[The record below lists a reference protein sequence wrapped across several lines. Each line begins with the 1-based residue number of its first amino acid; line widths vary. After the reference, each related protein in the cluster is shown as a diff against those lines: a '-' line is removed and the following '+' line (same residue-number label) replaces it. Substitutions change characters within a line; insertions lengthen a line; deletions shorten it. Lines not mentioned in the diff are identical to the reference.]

1 LAVEFKFPDIGEGV
15 MEGEVTKWLVKE
27 GDYVKRDQP
36 LVEVM
41 TEKVTVELPSP
52 VAGTVLKIMA
62 KAGETIRVG
71 QTVVVL
77 GEKGETVQT
86 QAIASA
92 STAATSPTHSE
103 SQKMVQPAVQGKTI
117 ATPAVRKL
125 ARELNIDLAVV
136 QATGPGGRITEE
148 DVRNASKIATQ
159 PIAQAEGLEERVPL
173 KGIRKTI
180 AERMVKFKHIAAHVT
195 HVEEVDFTELVS
207 VREKAKQMA
216 QKSNV
221 KMTYLPFVVKAVVD
235 GLKKHPHFNASLDDQ
250 KNEIVVKKYY
260 NIGMAVATENG
271 LIVPVI
277 KDADKKSLMQIAQE
291 IEELS
296 EKARTNKLTLNETR
310 EGTFT
315 ITNIGSIGGVFSTA
329 IINHPE
335 VAILAIG
342 RIVKRPAVKNGNIVI
357 RDIVNFSLNFDHR
370 VLDGADAANF
380 LNMVKKSLEEPN
392 FELQA

>member
-1 LAVEFKFPDIGEGV
+1 MAVEFKFPDIGEGV
-15 MEGEVTKWLVKE
+15 MEGEVTKWLVNE

-62 KAGETIRVG
+62 RAGETIRVG

-77 GEKGETVQT
+77 GEKGETVPAQT
-86 QAIASA
+86 IAGP
-92 STAATSPTHSE
+92 STATTSPIHND
-103 SQKMVQPAVQGKTI
+103 SQRMVQPSAQGKTI
-117 ATPAVRKL
+117 ATPAVRKF
-125 ARELNIDLAVV
+125 ARELNVDLTVV

-148 DVRNASKIATQ
+148 DVRNASRRVPQST
-159 PIAQAEGLEERVPL
+159 AQAEGLEERVPL

-180 AERMVKFKHIAAHVT
+180 AERMGKSKQIAAHVT
-195 HVEEVDFTELVS
+195 HVEEVDFTELVYI
-207 VREKAKQMA
+207 RERAKQVA

-221 KMTYLPFVVKAVVD
+221 KMTYLPFVVKAVVE
-235 GLKKHPHFNASLDDQ
+235 GLKKYPHFNASLDDHE
-250 KNEIVVKKYY
+250 NEIVVKKYY
-260 NIGMAVATENG
+260 NIGIAVATENG

-277 KDADKKSLMQIAQE
+277 KDADKKSLMQVAQE
-291 IEELS
+291 IEELG

-310 EGTFT
+310 GGTFT
-315 ITNIGSIGGVFSTA
+315 LTNIGSIGGVFSTA

-342 RIVKRPAVKNGNIVI
+342 RIVKRPAVINGNIVV

-380 LNMVKKSLEEPN
+380 LNMVRQSLEEPK
-392 FELQA
+392 FEL

>member
-62 KAGETIRVG
+62 RAGETIRVG
-71 QTVVVL
+71 QTLIVL
-77 GEKGETVQT
+77 GEKGETVQI
-86 QAIASA
+86 QNVASESITMT
-92 STAATSPTHSE
+92 STAHSDL
-103 SQKMVQPAVQGKTI
+103 QKTAQPVLQGKII
-117 ATPAVRKL
+117 ATPAIRKL
-125 ARELNIDLAVV
+125 ARELNVDLAVV
-136 QATGPGGRITEE
+136 QATGPGARITEE
-148 DVRNASKIATQ
+148 DVKNASKRAEPMMQ
-159 PIAQAEGLEERVPL
+159 GEGLEERIPL

-180 AERMVKFKHIAAHVT
+180 AERMARSKHIAAHVT
-195 HVEEVDFTELVS
+195 HVEEVDFTELIS
-207 VREKAKQMA
+207 AKEKAKMA

-221 KMTYLPFVVKAVVD
+221 KITYLPFIVKAVIN
-235 GLKKHPHFNASLDDQ
+235 GLKRHPHLNASLDDQ

-260 NIGMAVATENG
+260 NVGIAVATENG

-277 KDADKKSLMQIAQE
+277 KDADKKNLVQIAQE

-296 EKARTNKLTLNETR
+296 DKARTGRLALNETR
-310 EGTFT
+310 GGTFT

-342 RIVKRPAVKNGNIVI
+342 RIVKRPVVKNGTVVV
-357 RDIVNFSLNFDHR
+357 RDMVNFSLNFDHR
-370 VLDGADAANF
+370 VLDGADAASF
-380 LNMVKKSLEEPN
+380 LNVVKQKLEEPN
-392 FELQA
+392 FDF

>member
-1 LAVEFKFPDIGEGV
+1 MAVEFKFPDIGEGV

-62 KAGETIRVG
+62 RAGETIRVG
-71 QTVVVL
+71 QTLIVL
-77 GEKGETVQT
+77 GEKGETVQI
-86 QAIASA
+86 QNVASESITMT
-92 STAATSPTHSE
+92 STAHSDL
-103 SQKMVQPAVQGKTI
+103 QKTAQPVLQGKII
-117 ATPAVRKL
+117 ATPAIRKL
-125 ARELNIDLAVV
+125 ARELNVDLAVV
-136 QATGPGGRITEE
+136 QATGPGARITEE
-148 DVRNASKIATQ
+148 DVKNASKRAEPMMQ
-159 PIAQAEGLEERVPL
+159 GEGLEERIPL

-180 AERMVKFKHIAAHVT
+180 AERMARSKHIAAHVT
-195 HVEEVDFTELVS
+195 HVEEVDFTELIS
-207 VREKAKQMA
+207 AKEKAKMA

-221 KMTYLPFVVKAVVD
+221 KITYLPFIVKAVIN
-235 GLKKHPHFNASLDDQ
+235 GLKRHPHLNASLDDQ

-260 NIGMAVATENG
+260 NVGIAVATENG

-277 KDADKKSLMQIAQE
+277 KDADKKNLVQIAQE

-296 EKARTNKLTLNETR
+296 DKARTGRLALNETR
-310 EGTFT
+310 GGTFT

-342 RIVKRPAVKNGNIVI
+342 RIVKRPVVKNGTVVV
-357 RDIVNFSLNFDHR
+357 RDMVNFSLNFDHR
-370 VLDGADAANF
+370 VLDGADAASF
-380 LNMVKKSLEEPN
+380 LNVVKQKLEEPN
-392 FELQA
+392 FDF

>member
-1 LAVEFKFPDIGEGV
+1 MAVEFKFPDIGEGV

-77 GEKGETVQT
+77 GEKGETVPTQT
-86 QAIASA
+86 LASA
-92 STAATSPTHSE
+92 SAITTSPIHAD
-103 SQKMVQPAVQGKTI
+103 SQKKIQPVIQGKTI

-125 ARELNIDLAVV
+125 ARELSIDLAVV
-136 QATGPGGRITEE
+136 PATGQGGRITEE
-148 DVRNASKIATQ
+148 DVRNAINIATQ
-159 PIAQAEGLEERVPL
+159 PIAPAEGLEERIPL

-180 AERMVKFKHIAAHVT
+180 AERMAKSKQLAAHVT

-235 GLKKHPHFNASLDDQ
+235 GLKKHPHLNASLDDL

-296 EKARTNKLTLNETR
+296 EKARTNKLMLNETR
-310 EGTFT
+310 GGTFT
-315 ITNIGSIGGVFSTA
+315 LTNIGSIGGVFSTA

-342 RIVKRPAVKNGNIVI
+342 RIVKRPAVKNGIVVV
-357 RDIVNFSLNFDHR
+357 RDMVNFSLNFDHR

-380 LNMVKKSLEEPN
+380 LNIVKKSLEEPN

>member
-41 TEKVTVELPSP
+41 TEKVTVEFPSP

-86 QAIASA
+86 QSVATATTAS
-92 STAATSPTHSE
+92 PVYGD
-103 SQKMVQPAVQGKTI
+103 SQKTAQPVMHDKII
-117 ATPAVRKL
+117 ATPAIRKL
-125 ARELNIDLAVV
+125 ARELNVDLATV

-148 DVRNASKIATQ
+148 DVRNTSKRAAQ
-159 PIAQAEGLEERVPL
+159 PIVQVEGLEERIPF

-180 AERMVKFKHIAAHVT
+180 AERMARSKNIAAHVT
-195 HVEEVDFTELVS
+195 HVEEIDFTELVS
-207 VREKAKQMA
+207 AREKAKAIA
-216 QKSNV
+216 QKSNL
-221 KMTYLPFVVKAVVD
+221 KMTYLPFIVKAIIG
-235 GLKKHPHFNASLDDQ
+235 GLQKYSHLNASLDDL
-250 KNEIVVKKYY
+250 KKEILVKKYY
-260 NIGMAVATENG
+260 NIGIAVATENG

-277 KDADKKSLMQIAQE
+277 KDADKKNLMQIAQE

-296 EKARTNKLTLNETR
+296 DKARKNTLTLNETR
-310 EGTFT
+310 GGTFT
-315 ITNIGSIGGVFSTA
+315 ITNIGSVGGVFSTA

-342 RIVKRPAVKNGNIVI
+342 RIVKRPAVKDGNVVV
-357 RDIVNFSLNFDHR
+357 RDMVNFSLNFDHR

-380 LNMVKKSLEEPN
+380 LNMVKQSLEDPD
-392 FELQA
+392 FEL